1 MGSMFSLVLKP
12 HNHVTEK
19 HLEKLQSR
27 DYYKVLAECAERG
40 VAALQAGTPKRTG
53 LTAASWAYEIES
65 GSDVTTICW
74 TNSNVTR
81 DGDPIAI
88 LLQYGHGTGTGG
100 YVAGLDYINP
110 SIRPVFDEI
119 ADAVWKAVMQE

>member
-1 MGSMFSLVLKP
+1 MGSLFSLVLKP
-12 HNHVTEK
+12 HKHITER
-19 HLEKLQSR
+19 HLEKLQKQ
-27 DYYKVLAECAERG
+27 DYYKVLDECAQRG

-53 LTAASWAYEIES
+53 LTAASWGYEIQVGS
-65 GSDVTTICW
+65 GVTTISW
-74 TNSNVTR
+74 TNTNVTR